1 MQCGTWQEVRC
12 SGPVVLFSYFFS
24 LKGSEGSGGLGMWHQ
39 ITSLGLWGHPKVA
52 HDSGCPESIR
62 HPREPAVFLATADPV
77 LRGSGSGST
86 STRWWGLMVWC
97 ELRPLLHAPHLS
109 PWASVCSALKLTR
122 EGMRKGKTI
131 IYCFIWPGKLIQH
144 LPLLCWSQELN
155 HESDSR
161 WLCSYIVYSL
171 VGETDKRNQEAG
183 EYIIQTTEIKNNRR
197 QGIESLLDRV
207 VRESLSEEVSFELIF
222 EWGQKAVWVLSKVPC
237 GEGI

>member
-1 MQCGTWQEVRC
+1 MGTSKSRPRLRLPWEHQASSWAFSV
-12 SGPVVLFSYFFS
+12 SGYSRP
-24 LKGSEGSGGLGMWHQ
+24 GAE
-39 ITSLGLWGHPKVA
+39 
-52 HDSGCPESIR
+52 R
-62 HPREPAVFLATADPV
+62 HW
-77 LRGSGSGST
+77 SGST
-86 STRWWGLMVWC
+86 STRWWGLVVWR
-97 ELRPLLHAPHLS
+97 EPRPLLHAPHLS

-155 HESDSR
+155 HEPDSH
-161 WLCSYIVYSL
+161 WLCPYIVYGL

-197 QGIESLLDRV
+197 QGIESLLDGV

-222 EWGQKAVWVLSKVPC
+222 EWWQNHWTRTSNFLPGATLHS
-237 GEGI
+237 GLIYLLLTDLRRS